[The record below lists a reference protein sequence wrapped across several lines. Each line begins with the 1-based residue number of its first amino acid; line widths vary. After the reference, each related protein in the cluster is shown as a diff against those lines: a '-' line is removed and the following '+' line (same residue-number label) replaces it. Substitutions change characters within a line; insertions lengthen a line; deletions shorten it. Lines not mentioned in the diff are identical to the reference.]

1 MADIRDGTLYSR
13 EEWAGTG
20 EEWRER
26 FVTRMLGLVT
36 RELTETGDRDW
47 LVDCVAQTSIRIS
60 HLENMA
66 RRVASGLARLGL
78 GPGHILHTAYNSQVS
93 NVI

>member
-1 MADIRDGTLYSR
+1 
-13 EEWAGTG
+13 
-20 EEWRER
+20 
-26 FVTRMLGLVT
+26 MLT

-78 GPGHILHTAYNSQVS
+78 GPGHILHTAYNSQVLLFPLNHHFDVHYPS
-93 NVI
+93 LTSSGRCWVRGCAVRR

>member
-13 EEWAGTG
+13 EEGTG
-20 EEWRER
+20 AEEVWRER

-78 GPGHILHTAYNSQVS
+78 GHGHILHTAYNSQVYHFF
-93 NVI
+93 